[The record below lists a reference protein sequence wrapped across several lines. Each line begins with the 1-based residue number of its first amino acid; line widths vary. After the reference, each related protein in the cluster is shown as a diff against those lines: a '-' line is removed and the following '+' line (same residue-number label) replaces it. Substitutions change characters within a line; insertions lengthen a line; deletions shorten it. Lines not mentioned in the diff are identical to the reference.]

1 MSEANTQ
8 HDLTDVSDFQ
18 RVMIIIALSISVF
31 MVGISLGG
39 IVPWIA
45 LKQDMLGTDAITI
58 GIIVAAQP
66 LGIMLVAPLVSR
78 IASSM
83 GLGLAMV
90 VFSIGTLPGLVLLPL
105 TDSNALWIV
114 FRLIGG
120 LATAVPWVLGET
132 WINMATKPKW
142 RARTMGM
149 YGAALAAGFALGP
162 IFLTFFE
169 NQLDLAIVAFT
180 VLTIVSILPLLP
192 ILRFAPTFPKLEN
205 TAFFSI
211 IFAMPVVFFA
221 VVLAAVADMS
231 FATFLPLWST
241 AQGVSI
247 SMSLLLVSCMMVG
260 NVVLQFP
267 ISLMADRIGVRQTMR
282 LCGVVSLILPLLI
295 IAVGVNLWLLFPLL
309 FVFGGTV
316 WTLYSLALA
325 DLGHRLSGSA
335 LAMANAA
342 VVFVYTTSNVIGPPL
357 SGVGLRLWEPN
368 GFILF
373 TILIALVFVI
383 LAYVRRNPEKAKAD

>member
-1 MSEANTQ
+1 M
-8 HDLTDVSDFQ
+8 L
-18 RVMIIIALSISVF
+18 RRLIIALSISVF

-149 YGAALAAGFALGP
+149 YGAARELDELIADLGRALEQGGK
-162 IFLTFFE
+162 
-169 NQLDLAIVAFT
+169 
-180 VLTIVSILPLLP
+180 
-192 ILRFAPTFPKLEN
+192 ILRFVESRKYKRESRNRIAE
-205 TAFFSI
+205 ASCEDR
-211 IFAMPVVFFA
+211 VG
-221 VVLAAVADMS
+221 AARHSRYPSARS
-231 FATFLPLWST
+231 RSAT
-241 AQGVSI
+241 
-247 SMSLLLVSCMMVG
+247 
-260 NVVLQFP
+260 
-267 ISLMADRIGVRQTMR
+267 MA
-282 LCGVVSLILPLLI
+282 S
-295 IAVGVNLWLLFPLL
+295 
-309 FVFGGTV
+309 
-316 WTLYSLALA
+316 S
-325 DLGHRLSGSA
+325 SS
-335 LAMANAA
+335 
-342 VVFVYTTSNVIGPPL
+342 S
-357 SGVGLRLWEPN
+357 
-368 GFILF
+368 
-373 TILIALVFVI
+373 
-383 LAYVRRNPEKAKAD
+383 

>member
-8 HDLTDVSDFQ
+8 HDQTDVSDFQ

-66 LGIMLVAPLVSR
+66 LGIMLVARLVSR

-142 RARTMGM
+142 LARTMGM
-149 YGAALAAGFALGP
+149 YGAALAAGFAPGR
-162 IFLTFFE
+162 IFL
-169 NQLDLAIVAFT
+169 
-180 VLTIVSILPLLP
+180 P
-192 ILRFAPTFPKLEN
+192 
-205 TAFFSI
+205 
-211 IFAMPVVFFA
+211 
-221 VVLAAVADMS
+221 
-231 FATFLPLWST
+231 
-241 AQGVSI
+241 
-247 SMSLLLVSCMMVG
+247 SL
-260 NVVLQFP
+260 
-267 ISLMADRIGVRQTMR
+267 
-282 LCGVVSLILPLLI
+282 
-295 IAVGVNLWLLFPLL
+295 
-309 FVFGGTV
+309 
-316 WTLYSLALA
+316 
-325 DLGHRLSGSA
+325 
-335 LAMANAA
+335 
-342 VVFVYTTSNVIGPPL
+342 
-357 SGVGLRLWEPN
+357 
-368 GFILF
+368 
-373 TILIALVFVI
+373 
-383 LAYVRRNPEKAKAD
+383 